1 MSRIADRF
9 HQVNSS
15 GRSLLIPFLMA
26 GDPGPDWTLDLMHA
40 AVAAGADLIEV
51 GVPFSDPMADGPVI
65 QKAHERAL
73 PFRLGLSGVLDLV
86 ARFRATDRTTPV
98 VLMGYLNPV
107 EAMGYG
113 VFAERAA
120 RAGLDGAIVVDM
132 PLEES
137 GEFDKALRAA
147 GLDQIFLLA
156 PTTQLARV
164 QAIADSAR
172 GFLYYVSLRGV
183 TGAGHLD
190 LGEASDRIGAFRSV
204 TALPIGLGFGID
216 GPAAAK
222 AAAGFADAVVVGS
235 ALVARIAAVAA
246 RPRAEGLAEVSTFI
260 GSLRRAIEEGAPARV
275 RASS

>member
-1 MSRIADRF
+1 MSRIASRF
-9 HQVNSS
+9 QQVNGA

-26 GDPGPDWTLDLMHA
+26 GDPEPSWTVTLMHA
-40 AVAAGADLIEV
+40 AVAAGADLVEV

-73 PFRLGLSGVLDLV
+73 PARLGLSGVLDLV
-86 ARFRATDRTTPV
+86 AEFRKRDATTPV

-107 EAMGYG
+107 ESMGYQA
-113 VFAERAA
+113 FATRAA
-120 RAGLDGAIVVDM
+120 QAGLDGVIVVDM

-137 GEFDKALRAA
+137 QEFDEALAVA

-164 QAIADSAR
+164 RAIAHSAR

-190 LGEASDRIGAFRSV
+190 LDEARSRLGQLRPV
-204 TALPIGLGFGID
+204 TSLPIGLGFGID

-235 ALVARIAAVAA
+235 ALVSRVALAAT
-246 RPRAEGLAEVSTFI
+246 RPRAEVLSEVSMFI
-260 GSLRRAIEEGAPARV
+260 ASLRQAIEEGAPARI
-275 RASS
+275 RA